1 MIQVC
6 SQCGT
11 RWNVRD
17 RRRVWCPRCHGTLL
31 EPSGPAPGAEWS
43 GRPTAP
49 PLGQGGLGS
58 PPRLPAGYRWIAVR
72 PGVAP
77 PPRRRRRP
85 LGPTPRYHV
94 IPRWGLVDHFEAPE
108 LQAAGPRTG
117 PSLATVRATLIA
129 TMVVLGVAAL
139 VHVVRY
145 ALLIVNRSVLLN
157 KVVAFAAT
165 WLGVLAS
172 VIALFMVVA
181 SAVVLT
187 NWLIARR
194 AAAFAHHRRDDPRPV
209 WALRAGCLVPLVNLA
224 WAPVFVMELAGVE
237 ERLTWLRRPIVV
249 WWIVWIFSTA
259 VSVFSIATSFTQDPQ
274 GIADNTVTTIVAYL
288 LSLAALLFAM
298 KVFLGFERQPV
309 ERQAKRWIIVR
320 DDGDD
325 RDDRDDRDD
334 VADTD
339 VANTAAS
346 AEKSAEGDPER
357 GAAVESEGQNP
368 AA

>member
-17 RRRVWCPRCHGTLL
+17 RRRVWCPRCRGTLL
-31 EPSGPAPGAEWS
+31 APSEPAPGAEWS
-43 GRPTAP
+43 ARPTAP
-49 PLGQGGLGS
+49 ALGPGAGRT
-58 PPRLPAGYRWIAVR
+58 PPLPAGYRWIAVR
-72 PGVAP
+72 PGAAP
-77 PPRRRRRP
+77 PPQRRKRP
-85 LGPTPRYHV
+85 LGPTPRYAV
-94 IPRWGLVDHFEAPE
+94 IPRWGLVDYFETPE
-108 LQAAGPRTG
+108 LQTAALRSG
-117 PSLATVRATLIA
+117 PSAAAVRATLIA
-129 TMVVLGVAAL
+129 TMAVLGVAAL

-157 KVVAFAAT
+157 KVVAFSAT
-165 WLGVLAS
+165 WLGVLVS
-172 VIALFMVVA
+172 VIALFMIVA

-194 AAAFAHHRRDDPRPV
+194 AAAFAYHRRDDPRPV

-224 WAPVFVMELAGVE
+224 WAPVYVLELAGVE
-237 ERLTWLRRPIVV
+237 ERLRWLRKPIVV
-249 WWIVWIFSTA
+249 WWLVWVFSTA

-288 LSLAALLFAM
+288 LALAALLLVM

-309 ERQAKRWIIVR
+309 ERPAKRWVIVR
-320 DDGDD
+320 DDQI
-325 RDDRDDRDD
+325 
-334 VADTD
+334 
-339 VANTAAS
+339 
-346 AEKSAEGDPER
+346 AEAPPDKRTDPEPEPA
-357 GAAVESEGQNP
+357 AAVESEGQNP

>member
-31 EPSGPAPGAEWS
+31 APSGPAPGAEWS
-43 GRPTAP
+43 AGPG
-49 PLGQGGLGS
+49 GQPVGPGGLGS
-58 PPRLPAGYRWIAVR
+58 PPASAARSARPPAGYRWIAVR
-72 PGVAP
+72 PGAAP
-77 PPRRRRRP
+77 PSRQRKRA
-85 LGPTPRYHV
+85 LGPTPRYGAV
-94 IPRWGLVDHFEAPE
+94 PRWGLVEHFESPE
-108 LQAAGPRTG
+108 QQAAAPRSG
-117 PSLATVRATLIA
+117 PSLGLVRAVLLATIA
-129 TMVVLGVAAL
+129 VLGAAAL

-165 WLGVLAS
+165 WLGVLVS

-181 SAVVLT
+181 SFVVLT

-194 AAAFAHHRRDDPRPV
+194 AAAFAHHRRDDPRTP
-209 WALRAGCLVPLVNLA
+209 WALRMGCLVPLVNLF
-224 WAPVFVMELAGVE
+224 WAPVFVIELAGVE
-237 ERLTWLRRPIVV
+237 ERLNWLRRPIVV
-249 WWIVWIFSTA
+249 WWVVWALSYA
-259 VSVFSIATSFTQDPQ
+259 VSIFSIATSFTQDPQ

-288 LSLAALLFAM
+288 MTLAALLFAM

-309 ERQAKRWIIVR
+309 ERPSKRWVIVR
-320 DDGDD
+320 DDKKDD
-325 RDDRDDRDD
+325 
-334 VADTD
+334 
-339 VANTAAS
+339 AAS
-346 AEKSAEGDPER
+346 AKKQTAPEPEPA
-357 GAAVESEGQNP
+357 AAVESEGQNP

>member
-6 SQCGT
+6 SACGT

-17 RRRVWCPRCHGTLL
+17 RTRVWCPRCHGTLL
-31 EPSGPAPGAEWS
+31 APSGPAPGVAW
-43 GRPTAP
+43 GARPTTSP
-49 PLGQGGLGS
+49 PGPGGLGS
-58 PPRLPAGYRWIAVR
+58 PPAGGRYTPARLPAGYRWIAVR
-72 PGVAP
+72 PGAAP

-85 LGPTPRYHV
+85 LGPTPRYGV

-108 LQAAGPRTG
+108 LQAAGARSG
-117 PSLATVRATLIA
+117 PSLAGVRATLIT
-129 TMVVLGVAAL
+129 TMVMLGVAAL

-157 KVVAFAAT
+157 KVVAFTAT
-165 WLGVLAS
+165 WLGVLVS
-172 VIALFMVVA
+172 VVALFMVVA

-194 AAAFAHHRRDDPRPV
+194 AAAFAHHRREDPRSV

-224 WAPVFVMELAGVE
+224 WAPVFVIELADVE
-237 ERLTWLRRPIVV
+237 ERLQWLRRPIVV

-288 LSLAALLFAM
+288 LALAALLLAL

-309 ERQAKRWIIVR
+309 ERRAKRWVIVR
-320 DDGDD
+320 DE
-325 RDDRDDRDD
+325 
-334 VADTD
+334 VSPTP
-339 VANTAAS
+339 
-346 AEKSAEGDPER
+346 EKQDEPEPEPA
-357 GAAVESEGQNP
+357 AAVESEGQNP